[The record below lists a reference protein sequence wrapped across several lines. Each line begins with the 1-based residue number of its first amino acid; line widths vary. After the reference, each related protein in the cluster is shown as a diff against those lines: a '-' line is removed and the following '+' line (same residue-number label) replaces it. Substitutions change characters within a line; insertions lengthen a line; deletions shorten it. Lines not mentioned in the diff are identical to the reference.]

1 MHQTHEQLESTIGP
15 RHIAM
20 QTEEARA
27 GYEAGEFDFEPCV
40 NPEAWLSRRL
50 NYIEYPTDETL
61 ETRPASPEDNSEMA
75 RWSSVFGMN
84 LSACMMQKN
93 PICIDMPP
101 DDWSWCADPL

>member
-1 MHQTHEQLESTIGP
+1 MMYQTHEQFDSAIAS
-15 RHIAM
+15 RHSGL
-20 QTEEARA
+20 QTKEARA
-27 GYEAGEFDFEPCV
+27 AYEEGEFDFEPCV
-40 NPEAWLSRRL
+40 NPEAWSGRL
-50 NYIEYPTDETL
+50 NHLEYPPDEIL
-61 ETRPASPEDNSEMA
+61 ETRPASSEDNSEMA